1 MTRSIDGQSHDGGER
16 MSFLGGWHAPLIICL
31 SHLNWITLLWV
42 DKTRVES
49 PEVPEWLL
57 LVFMRVGGVGV
68 YIIRSPAAKYVP
80 SFESRD
86 FFFIQA
92 AAALSLCVIVL
103 CNGA

>member
-1 MTRSIDGQSHDGGER
+1 MARSIDHLSLSSQLDHVVMAGQNKGGKSGSAG
-16 MSFLGGWHAPLIICL
+16 MAC
-31 SHLNWITLLWV
+31 
-42 DKTRVES
+42 
-49 PEVPEWLL
+49 L